1 MAKKAGKKGGASGLG
16 IFFLCVVLILLTA
29 GGAATLTFLR
39 GNAAA
44 QLGATEELDRS
55 YQTLIQ
61 QRQQRYQLLRYIS
74 RIFSTDEILMSYLTE
89 ATKQG
94 DQVTVLDSIEEYQN
108 LLAFELAVVLDRNG
122 RVLTRTD
129 SPDASGEDLS
139 ASPLVAVA
147 LEEREA
153 FGVWHQGGK
162 LYHAAAVPLV
172 RKFDLVGYIIVAF
185 SINDTLA
192 LQVQRS
198 SGAETLYL
206 ANSPA
211 PEVVATTLNPGLSS
225 EVITALRRSGDVL
238 SEVTQ
243 KGQRVSEVALDLE
256 GRQFLAFLAPLEDAA
271 GQPIGASVSMT
282 ALDVRRSVYRQ
293 ILMVL
298 GVLALV
304 SSVIALMLSSL
315 LSRRLS
321 KPVETLS
328 TAVDQAAMGNLEV
341 TIPPLPGVFGAMG
354 DGLTQMLSAMREK
367 IALEYFVGRVVRYL
381 PEPAKS
387 SAVEQPKARQV
398 ALLAVEMRRFANPK
412 IGYDAEENISRL
424 GRDLQR
430 ISKVVATHRGQVGA
444 AYGHRALA
452 TFEGEGYAFRALAA
466 AAEVLL
472 ILSERETVFDEPEP
486 PVVALTS
493 GPVITGPVVWGDQPV
508 NAIAGVPI
516 QQLEGLTREA
526 TPGEIYFTKNLYG
539 ELAELL
545 QRTGLQVRSQRGM
558 LSPQPLLLLS
568 AADAA
573 QATGVTHTPVEAG
586 ASERR
591 SLSDIRPGT
600 VLGSRFDVLAEIGAG
615 RAGLIIKARDREYGD
630 LVTLKMLKPEVVSDT
645 ARFERIRNV
654 IRLARNIHHPN
665 VLQVLDFGEAD
676 GIPFVSLEF
685 VRCLTLRFLL
695 DQGTQIPVVAALRL
709 SRQIG
714 FGIQAGHQERLLHLG
729 LKPENV
735 LVDGSGGVK
744 LMDFGLSQPPP
755 SNAADISARYLA
767 PEQLNGGQGDQRIDI
782 YSYGAIMYEMFA
794 GQPPIQGGS
803 SNEIRQKLALEDPAP
818 PSTLC
823 AEMPPALEQI
833 IMRCLAKGPDQRFA
847 SVNEVLQALE
857 DLRF

>member
-1 MAKKAGKKGGASGLG
+1 M
-16 IFFLCVVLILLTA
+16 LCAVLILLTA
-29 GGAATLTFLR
+29 GGAATVTFLR
-39 GNAAA
+39 GDAAA
-44 QLGATEELDRS
+44 ERGAKDELDRS
-55 YQTLIQ
+55 FQTLIQ
-61 QRQQRYQLLRYIS
+61 QRQQRYQLLNYIS

-89 ATKQG
+89 ATRQG
-94 DQVTVLDSIEEYQN
+94 DLVTVLDSIEEYQN

-129 SPDASGEDLS
+129 DPDASGEDLS
-139 ASPLVAVA
+139 SSPLVAVA

-153 FGVWHQGGK
+153 YGVWHQGGN

-198 SGAETLYL
+198 TGTETLYL

-211 PEVVATTLNPGLSS
+211 PEVVATTLNPSLSQ

-238 SEVTQ
+238 GQVTQEGQRLSEV
-243 KGQRVSEVALDLE
+243 SLDLE
-256 GRQFLAFLAPLEDAA
+256 GRPFVAFLAPLEDAA

-282 ALDVRRSVYRQ
+282 PLDVKRSVYRQ
-293 ILMVL
+293 ILLIL
-298 GVLALV
+298 GVLSLV
-304 SSVIALMLSSL
+304 SLVIAFTLSSL
-315 LSRRLS
+315 LSRKLS

-328 TAVDQAAMGNLEV
+328 AAVDQAAMGNLDV
-341 TIPPLPGVFGAMG
+341 AIPPLPGAFGAMG
-354 DGLTQMLSAMREK
+354 DSLGQMLGAMREK

-387 SAVEQPKARQV
+387 AAVEQPKARHV

-412 IGYDAEENISRL
+412 IGYDAEENIARL

-430 ISKVVATHRGQVGA
+430 ISKVVATHRGQIGA

-452 TFEGEGYAFRALAA
+452 TFEGEGYGFRALAA

-472 ILSERETVFDEPEP
+472 VLSERESVFDEPEP

-493 GPVITGPVVWGDQPV
+493 GPVVTGPVVWGDQPV
-508 NAIAGVPI
+508 NAVAGVPI

-526 TPGEIYFTKNLYG
+526 TPGEIYFTKNFYG
-539 ELAELL
+539 EMAEVL
-545 QRTGLQVRSQRGM
+545 QRSGVQVRSQRGM

-568 AADAA
+568 ATEAA
-573 QATGVTHTPVEAG
+573 QVTGVTHTPVETG
-586 ASERR
+586 TNERR

-600 VLGSRFDVLAEIGAG
+600 VLGNRFDVLAEIGAG

-654 IRLARNIHHPN
+654 IRLSRNLHHPN

-676 GIPFVSLEF
+676 GIPFISLEF

-695 DQGTQIPVVAALRL
+695 HQGTQIPAVAALRL
-709 SRQIG
+709 SRQVG
-714 FGIQAGHQERLLHLG
+714 FGLLAGHQERLLHLG

-735 LVDGSGGVK
+735 LVDSSGGVK
-744 LMDFGLSQPPP
+744 LMDFGLSQPVPG
-755 SNAADISARYLA
+755 SSSDISVRYLA
-767 PEQLNGGQGDQRIDI
+767 PEQLNGSQGDQRIDI
-782 YSYGAIMYEMFA
+782 YSYGALMYEMFT
-794 GQPPIQGGS
+794 GQPPIKGS
-803 SNEIRQKLALEDPAP
+803 SWEEMKEKLALEDPPP
-818 PSTLC
+818 PSTLV
-823 AEMPPALEQI
+823 ADMPPALEQVI
-833 IMRCLAKGPDQRFA
+833 LRCLAKAPDQRFA

-857 DLRF
+857 GLRF